1 MPDSNGNSILR
12 LMVNHHALL
21 EALFFV
27 LKDDLGK
34 NEEKAKETIASFRW
48 EYEKHMFAEESIIFN
63 FLQWNHPKVFEM
75 TKHLKDEH
83 GAIRNLI
90 RKIEAEMPTEE
101 VVNEVVS
108 LQALLSGHR
117 KDEEE
122 HLYPLVDKELL
133 DVHRQKIISQINE
146 IAPKD
151 YTK

>member
-1 MPDSNGNSILR
+1 MLDTNENSILQ

-27 LKDDLGK
+27 FKDDLEK
-34 NEEKAKETIASFRW
+34 NNEKAKETLASFHW
-48 EYEKHMFAEESIIFN
+48 EYEKHMFAEENVIFD
-63 FLQWNHPKVFEM
+63 FLRWNHPKVFEM

-90 RKIEAEMPTEE
+90 RKIETEAPAETAHDM
-101 VVNEVVS
+101 VV
-108 LQALLSGHR
+108 LHALLSGHR

-133 DVHRQKIISQINE
+133 DAHKRKIISQINE
-146 IAPKD
+146 IAPRNYAK
-151 YTK
+151 